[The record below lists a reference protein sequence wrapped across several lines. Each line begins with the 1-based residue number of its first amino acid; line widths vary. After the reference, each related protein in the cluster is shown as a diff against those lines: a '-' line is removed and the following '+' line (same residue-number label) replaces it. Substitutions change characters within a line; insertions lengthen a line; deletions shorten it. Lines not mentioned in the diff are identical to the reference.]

1 MKHLFSFLNEAVFFL
16 KLNQDDREESI
27 VLQSTNLD
35 KAIGFRAPNIWFWTQ
50 LLTVS
55 TTNRHHFHSYC
66 LDKVI
71 CRHIFTS
78 PNTFSQRSGSIMNR
92 LICFTKISHTFAVPN
107 FCSSSLM
114 FLLDGLRY

>member
-35 KAIGFRAPNIWFWTQ
+35 KAIGFRAPNIWFWIQ

-55 TTNRHHFHSYC
+55 ATNRQHFHSYR
-66 LDKVI
+66 LDVVI

-78 PNTFSQRSGSIMNR
+78 PNTFSQHSGSIINMP
-92 LICFTKISHTFAVPN
+92 ICFTKIPHAFAVPN
-107 FCSSSLM
+107 FCSSSLI
-114 FLLDGLRY
+114 FLPDGLRY